1 MSSHRNESLSLRVA
15 QWVDAD
21 LDETL
26 DETLRYR
33 VSRVFAVRDTEHGFV
48 RELVDCDADPYSLIT
63 RVPPTVDFD
72 AACLVMTGWMTRLD
86 ENDGDEVDDDDDD
99 DDGDDDE
106 VDGGE
111 VDDDPDEGRYRVRLA
126 AAVSDDGVSVVVRR
140 WQGGEWSDSFADGGE
155 GMFPIALLTWWS
167 AIDEVRKSP
176 EGRPR

>member
-1 MSSHRNESLSLRVA
+1 MSSHRTVSLSLRVA

-33 VSRVFAVRDTEHGFV
+33 ASRVFAVRETERGFD

-63 RVPPTVDFD
+63 RVPPSVDFD

-86 ENDGDEVDDDDDD
+86 ENDDDADVDDSDDSDDD
-99 DDGDDDE
+99 
-106 VDGGE
+106 
-111 VDDDPDEGRYRVRLA
+111 GRYRVRLA

-155 GMFPIALLTWWS
+155 GMFPAALLAWWS

>member
-1 MSSHRNESLSLRVA
+1 MSSHRTVSLSLRVA

-33 VSRVFAVRDTEHGFV
+33 ASRVFAVRETERGFV

-63 RVPPTVDFD
+63 RVPPSVDFD

-86 ENDGDEVDDDDDD
+86 ENDDEN
-99 DDGDDDE
+99 DDDE
-106 VDGGE
+106 N
-111 VDDDPDEGRYRVRLA
+111 DDADGRYRVRLA

-155 GMFPIALLTWWS
+155 GMFPAALLAWWS

>member
-1 MSSHRNESLSLRVA
+1 MSSHRTVSLSLRVA

-33 VSRVFAVRDTEHGFV
+33 ASRVFAVRETEHGFV

-63 RVPPTVDFD
+63 RVPPSVDFD

-86 ENDGDEVDDDDDD
+86 ENDDESDEYDEDDLDD
-99 DDGDDDE
+99 
-106 VDGGE
+106 
-111 VDDDPDEGRYRVRLA
+111 GRYRVRLA

-155 GMFPIALLTWWS
+155 GMFPAALLAWWS

>member
-1 MSSHRNESLSLRVA
+1 MSSHRTVSLSLRVA

-33 VSRVFAVRDTEHGFV
+33 ASRVFAVRETERGFV

-63 RVPPTVDFD
+63 RVPPSVDFD

-86 ENDGDEVDDDDDD
+86 ENDDENDDEDDLDDDANDH
-99 DDGDDDE
+99 
-106 VDGGE
+106 
-111 VDDDPDEGRYRVRLA
+111 GRYRVRLA

-140 WQGGEWSDSFADGGE
+140 WHDGEWSDSFADGGE
-155 GMFPIALLTWWS
+155 GMFPAALLAWWS

>member
-1 MSSHRNESLSLRVA
+1 MSSHRPVSLSLRVA

-33 VSRVFAVRDTEHGFV
+33 ASRVFAVRDTEHGFV

-86 ENDGDEVDDDDDD
+86 DDDDDD
-99 DDGDDDE
+99 DDDDMNDDDL
-106 VDGGE
+106 DG
-111 VDDDPDEGRYRVRLA
+111 GRYRVRLA

-155 GMFPIALLTWWS
+155 GMFPVALLTWW
-167 AIDEVRKSP
+167 AKIDEVRKSP

>member
-1 MSSHRNESLSLRVA
+1 MSSHRPVSLSLRVA

-33 VSRVFAVRDTEHGFV
+33 ASRVFAVRDTEHGFV

-86 ENDGDEVDDDDDD
+86 DDDDDD
-99 DDGDDDE
+99 FDDVDDDE
-106 VDGGE
+106 FENG
-111 VDDDPDEGRYRVRLA
+111 DDGRYRVRLA

-155 GMFPIALLTWWS
+155 GMFPVALLTWW
-167 AIDEVRKSP
+167 AKIEEVRKSP

>member
-1 MSSHRNESLSLRVA
+1 MSSHRSVSLSLRVA

-33 VSRVFAVRDTEHGFV
+33 ASRVFAVRETDRGFV

-63 RVPPTVDFD
+63 RVPSSVDFD

-86 ENDGDEVDDDDDD
+86 ENDDEN
-99 DDGDDDE
+99 DDE
-106 VDGGE
+106 SDE
-111 VDDDPDEGRYRVRLA
+111 FDEDDADDGRYRVRLA

-140 WQGGEWSDSFADGGE
+140 WEGGEWSDSFADGGE
-155 GMFPIALLTWWS
+155 GMFPAALLAWWS

>member
-1 MSSHRNESLSLRVA
+1 MSSHRTVSLSLRVA

-33 VSRVFAVRDTEHGFV
+33 ASRVFAVRETERGFV

-63 RVPPTVDFD
+63 RVPPSVDFD

-86 ENDGDEVDDDDDD
+86 ENDDDEN
-99 DDGDDDE
+99 DDGYDEDDAD
-106 VDGGE
+106 
-111 VDDDPDEGRYRVRLA
+111 GRYRVRLA

-155 GMFPIALLTWWS
+155 GMFPAALLAWWS

>member
-1 MSSHRNESLSLRVA
+1 MSSNRTVSLSLRVA

-33 VSRVFAVRDTEHGFV
+33 ASRVFAVRETDHGFV

-63 RVPPTVDFD
+63 RVPPSVDFD
-72 AACLVMTGWMTRLD
+72 AACLVMTGWMTRLV
-86 ENDGDEVDDDDDD
+86 ENDDEGDGEFDEPDDTDDSDD
-99 DDGDDDE
+99 SDDGD
-106 VDGGE
+106 
-111 VDDDPDEGRYRVRLA
+111 RYRVRLA

-155 GMFPIALLTWWS
+155 GMFPAALLAWWS

>member
-1 MSSHRNESLSLRVA
+1 MSSHRTVSLSLRVA

-33 VSRVFAVRDTEHGFV
+33 ASRVFAVRETERGFV

-63 RVPPTVDFD
+63 RVPPSVDFD

-86 ENDGDEVDDDDDD
+86 ENDDENDESDEFDDDDDVND
-99 DDGDDDE
+99 
-106 VDGGE
+106 
-111 VDDDPDEGRYRVRLA
+111 GRYRVRLA

-155 GMFPIALLTWWS
+155 GMFPAALLAWWS

>member
-1 MSSHRNESLSLRVA
+1 MSSHHPVSLSLRVA

-21 LDETL
+21 LDESL

-33 VSRVFAVRDTEHGFV
+33 ASRVFAVRETDHGFV

-63 RVPPTVDFD
+63 RVPPSIDFD

-86 ENDGDEVDDDDDD
+86 DDEH
-99 DDGDDDE
+99 DDDE
-106 VDGGE
+106 I
-111 VDDDPDEGRYRVRLA
+111 DDDEHDDDEGRYRVRLA
-126 AAVSDDGVSVVVRR
+126 AAVSDEGVSVVVRR

-155 GMFPIALLTWWS
+155 GMFPAALRSWWS

>member
-1 MSSHRNESLSLRVA
+1 VA

-33 VSRVFAVRDTEHGFV
+33 ASRVFAVRDTEHGFV

-86 ENDGDEVDDDDDD
+86 DDDDDD
-99 DDGDDDE
+99 FDDVDDDE
-106 VDGGE
+106 FENG
-111 VDDDPDEGRYRVRLA
+111 DDGRYRVRLA

-155 GMFPIALLTWWS
+155 GMFPVALLTWW
-167 AIDEVRKSP
+167 AKIEEVRKSP

>member
-1 MSSHRNESLSLRVA
+1 MSSHRKVSLSLRVA

-21 LDETL
+21 LDESL

-33 VSRVFAVRDTEHGFV
+33 ASRVFAVRETERGFV

-63 RVPPTVDFD
+63 RVPPSVDFD

-86 ENDGDEVDDDDDD
+86 ESDDDADDDDEFDD
-99 DDGDDDE
+99 
-106 VDGGE
+106 
-111 VDDDPDEGRYRVRLA
+111 VDDADDSADEGRYRVRLA

-155 GMFPIALLTWWS
+155 GMFPAARLAWWS

>member
-1 MSSHRNESLSLRVA
+1 MSSHRPVSLSLRVA

-26 DETLRYR
+26 DDTLSYR
-33 VSRVFAVRDTEHGFV
+33 ASRVFAVRESAHGFV
-48 RELVDCDADPYSLIT
+48 RELVDCDADPYALIT
-63 RVPPTVDFD
+63 RVPPSVDFD

-86 ENDGDEVDDDDDD
+86 ES
-99 DDGDDDE
+99 DDGDGNE
-106 VDGGE
+106 
-111 VDDDPDEGRYRVRLA
+111 DDDLDDDCDDDLDDGRYRVRLA

-155 GMFPIALLTWWS
+155 GMFPAALLAWWS
-167 AIDEVRKSP
+167 KIDEVRKSP

>member
-1 MSSHRNESLSLRVA
+1 MPFPHWGMSSHRPVSLSLRVA

-33 VSRVFAVRDTEHGFV
+33 ASRVFAVRDTEHGFV

-86 ENDGDEVDDDDDD
+86 DDDDDFD
-99 DDGDDDE
+99 DDDINDDDL
-106 VDGGE
+106 
-111 VDDDPDEGRYRVRLA
+111 DDGRYRVRLA

-155 GMFPIALLTWWS
+155 GMFPVALLTWW
-167 AIDEVRKSP
+167 AKIDELRKSP

>member
-1 MSSHRNESLSLRVA
+1 MSSHHPVSLSLRVA

-21 LDETL
+21 LDESL

-33 VSRVFAVRDTEHGFV
+33 ASRVFAVRETDHGFV

-63 RVPPTVDFD
+63 RVPPSIDFD

-86 ENDGDEVDDDDDD
+86 DDEHDDEI
-99 DDGDDDE
+99 DDDE
-106 VDGGE
+106 H
-111 VDDDPDEGRYRVRLA
+111 DDDEGRYRVRLA
-126 AAVSDDGVSVVVRR
+126 AAVSDEGVSVVVRR

-155 GMFPIALLTWWS
+155 GMFPAALRSWWS